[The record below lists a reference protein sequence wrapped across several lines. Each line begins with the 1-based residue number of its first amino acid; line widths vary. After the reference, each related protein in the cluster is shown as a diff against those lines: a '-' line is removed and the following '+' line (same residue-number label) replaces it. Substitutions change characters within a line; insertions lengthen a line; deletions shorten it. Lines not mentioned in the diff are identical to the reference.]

1 LKYYARVTAT
11 SGEIVCIY
19 RYDLDYSNYVQ
30 EIWMPSKNTWE
41 KTDRLAEHLTYG
53 EPTIEQ
59 ISESEAKKAF
69 PEAF

>member
-1 LKYYARVTAT
+1 
-11 SGEIVCIY
+11 
-19 RYDLDYSNYVQ
+19 
-30 EIWMPSKNTWE
+30 MPSKNTWE

-69 PEAF
+69 PEAFQTGQTYNKMQ